1 MSAWDMSDQS
11 ERLPNAALARRRSH
25 DMISRNRESDA
36 LFDIARILG
45 FLAGKGVL
53 IAVVAMVIA
62 ALLLTTVLLVSFPY
76 TATAVVF
83 VDPRDQ
89 NVTMQQE
96 VLPAIGT
103 DAAVLESMVQIV
115 RSDGFLIDLIQ
126 KLHLLE
132 DGQPWTGSED
142 QIKQLAKLRKK
153 IDIERMGATYLVKIS
168 YHAANGNDAARIA
181 NEIAAAFAA
190 NQNGLRSSANVNA
203 SRALTDRL
211 VELRSKLNAAEEA
224 VAQFKADNN
233 IVYIDERNTV
243 QMRQL
248 SDLSQQLATVKSAS
262 EEAGARYAEFLA
274 NGTFTR
280 SATQGNDENEQL
292 SFLRR
297 QWTQLIQAR
306 DQQIFTYGPRHPRL
320 VDTQQ
325 MLNGLERQIT
335 QQRTR
340 LAEQIK
346 SERDINL
353 VKQEQLARQVDDLS
367 SNISQ
372 TEDQRVQLTS
382 LEREA
387 NANRELYQ
395 QLLSRNKATNELVQ
409 QPTDNVR
416 VVSPAVVPILS
427 SRPPIVLLV
436 PVIGFIS
443 LVLAIVLVA
452 LASFRPLK
460 PALRRQNSTSYSEN
474 PPENAVEP
482 GQSSDRKYRSEQWSL
497 LSLLPDNRAH

>member
-1 MSAWDMSDQS
+1 MSAWDMSDKS
-11 ERLPNAALARRRSH
+11 ERSPNAAVLRRSSH
-25 DMISRNRESDA
+25 DMTSHHRESDA
-36 LFDIARILG
+36 IFNVTGVLG
-45 FLAGKGVL
+45 FLAGKSVL
-53 IAVVAMVIA
+53 IAIVATVIA
-62 ALLLTTVLLVSFPY
+62 ALLLTTVLLASFPY

-89 NVTMQQE
+89 NVTMQEE

-168 YHAANGNDAARIA
+168 YHADNGNDAARIA

-248 SDLSQQLATVKSAS
+248 SDLSQQLATVKSAA
-262 EEAGARYAEFLA
+262 EEAGARYAEFVA

-297 QWTQLIQAR
+297 QWTQLMQAR

-325 MLNGLERQIT
+325 MLNGLEREIA
-335 QQRTR
+335 QQRSR

-353 VKQEQLARQVDDLS
+353 VKQQQLAKQVDDLS

-372 TEDQRVQLTS
+372 TEDQRVQLAA

-416 VVSPAVVPILS
+416 VVSPAVVPISS

-443 LVLAIVLVA
+443 LVLAILLVA
-452 LASFRPLK
+452 LSSFRSLK
-460 PALRRQNSTSYSEN
+460 PTLRRDDPTALVETPAEKTFASGQNSN
-474 PPENAVEP
+474 
-482 GQSSDRKYRSEQWSL
+482 RLYRSQQTSL
-497 LSLLPDNRAH
+497 LSLMPDNRAH